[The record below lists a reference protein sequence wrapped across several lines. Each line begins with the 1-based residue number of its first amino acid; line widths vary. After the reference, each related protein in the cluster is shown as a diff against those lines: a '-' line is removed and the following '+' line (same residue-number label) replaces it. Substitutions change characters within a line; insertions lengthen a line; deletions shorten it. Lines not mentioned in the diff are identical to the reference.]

1 MSINGKAY
9 IAGVYEHPTRKATDK
24 SLAQLHAE
32 SALGA
37 LKDAGLT
44 KDDVDG
50 YFCAGDAPGLG
61 PLSLVDY
68 MGLKLKH
75 LDATETGGSSY
86 VLHVGHAAE
95 AIAMGKCSVAL
106 ITLAGRPRAEGMA
119 TGTAPRNYGS
129 SAPDVAFEF
138 PFGPTVVNMYAMC
151 AQRHMY
157 EYGTTSEQLAW
168 IKVAASH
175 HAQYNEHAMLKN
187 VVTVDEV
194 VNSPMIADPL
204 HRLDCCVIS
213 DGGGAIIVTSPEVAK
228 TLKRPLVKVIG
239 AGEAPKHQMGGKVD
253 LTYSGAVWSGPM
265 AFDEAHVKPTDIKYA
280 SIIIDGKQLEY
291 FKFITDDG
299 YVDYFNREGK
309 NVKKSILKTPLD
321 GARISSNFG
330 MRKHPISGFNKM
342 HKGVDFAAPT
352 GTPIYAGGNGIVE
365 YVGRNGG
372 YGKYIRIRHNNGYK
386 TAYAHLSNYKKGI
399 SKGVRVNQG
408 EVIGYVGSTGNSTG
422 PHLHYEIIYQNK
434 HINPLKLKLPS
445 GKILEGKELEKF
457 KKEYKII
464 YADHL
469 SMLYE

>member
-1 MSINGKAY
+1 MFRILRYLILVSLVSSGYYIIISEYFQLSEKYIFEEEIIKKEIVEDKKEIIQEKKEEEVATPNIKKNIDKEQFVEKKIEILQGDTFVSILENLNFKQTKIYEIISKIEESYDLKKIKTGEIISVFENNFAEIKKIEFFKNNETIISINL
-9 IAGVYEHPTRKATDK
+9 DK
-24 SLAQLHAE
+24 EINLNIIE
-32 SALGA
+32 
-37 LKDAGLT
+37 LT
-44 KDDVDG
+44 KNSFIESKEYTISESLFSDGIKNDVSSDI
-50 YFCAGDAPGLG
+50 
-61 PLSLVDY
+61 LVKIIRLFSFD
-68 MGLKLKH
+68 
-75 LDATETGGSSY
+75 LDFQRDIRVDTVVSISYEFDEIVETGR
-86 VLHVGHAAE
+86 L
-95 AIAMGKCSVAL
+95 
-106 ITLAGRPRAEGMA
+106 
-119 TGTAPRNYGS
+119 
-129 SAPDVAFEF
+129 
-138 PFGPTVVNMYAMC
+138 
-151 AQRHMY
+151 
-157 EYGTTSEQLAW
+157 EY
-168 IKVAASH
+168 
-175 HAQYNEHAMLKN
+175 N
-187 VVTVDEV
+187 
-194 VNSPMIADPL
+194 
-204 HRLDCCVIS
+204 
-213 DGGGAIIVTSPEVAK
+213 
-228 TLKRPLVKVIG
+228 
-239 AGEAPKHQMGGKVD
+239 
-253 LTYSGAVWSGPM
+253 
-265 AFDEAHVKPTDIKYA
+265 DIKYA

-299 YVDYFNREGK
+299 YVDYFNRDGK

-457 KKEYKII
+457 KEEYKII

>member
-1 MSINGKAY
+1 MFKIFRYLILIFLILLGYYLFISEYFNLPEKSFLEKEGEKKEIEENRKENIQKKKEEETSPNIINNVDKAEYVEKKIEILQGDTFVSILKNLNFKQKN
-9 IAGVYEHPTRKATDK
+9 IYEIISKIENSFDLKKIKTGEIISVFENNFGEIKKIEFFKDSQTIISVNLDK
-24 SLAQLHAE
+24 EINLNIRE
-32 SALGA
+32 
-37 LKDAGLT
+37 LT
-44 KDDVDG
+44 KTSFVESKEYKITESLFSDG
-50 YFCAGDAPGLG
+50 IKNGVSPDI
-61 PLSLVDY
+61 LVKIIRLFSFD
-68 MGLKLKH
+68 
-75 LDATETGGSSY
+75 LDFQRDIRIDTIVSISYEFDEIVETGR
-86 VLHVGHAAE
+86 L
-95 AIAMGKCSVAL
+95 
-106 ITLAGRPRAEGMA
+106 
-119 TGTAPRNYGS
+119 
-129 SAPDVAFEF
+129 
-138 PFGPTVVNMYAMC
+138 
-151 AQRHMY
+151 
-157 EYGTTSEQLAW
+157 EY
-168 IKVAASH
+168 
-175 HAQYNEHAMLKN
+175 N
-187 VVTVDEV
+187 
-194 VNSPMIADPL
+194 
-204 HRLDCCVIS
+204 
-213 DGGGAIIVTSPEVAK
+213 
-228 TLKRPLVKVIG
+228 
-239 AGEAPKHQMGGKVD
+239 
-253 LTYSGAVWSGPM
+253 
-265 AFDEAHVKPTDIKYA
+265 DIKYA

-299 YVDYFNREGK
+299 YIDYFNREGK

-372 YGKYIRIRHNNGYK
+372 YGKYVRIRHNNGYK

-445 GKILEGKELEKF
+445 GKVLKGKELEKF

>member
-1 MSINGKAY
+1 MFRILRYLILISLISSGYYLYISEYSNLSEKKFLEREIVKNEKAEDKKGIIQEKKEGVALPNIKKSIDKVQY
-9 IAGVYEHPTRKATDK
+9 IQKKIKILQGDTFVSILENLNFKQENIYKIISEIENVFDLKKIKTGETISVFENSFGEIKKIEFFKSSETIISVNLDK
-24 SLAQLHAE
+24 E
-32 SALGA
+32 ININIRE
-37 LKDAGLT
+37 LT
-44 KDDVDG
+44 KDSFIESKEYTIKESLFSDGIKNGVSPDILVKTISLFSFDLDFQRDIRVDTVVSIS
-50 YFCAGDAPGLG
+50 YEFDEII
-61 PLSLVDY
+61 
-68 MGLKLKH
+68 
-75 LDATETGGSSY
+75 ETGR
-86 VLHVGHAAE
+86 L
-95 AIAMGKCSVAL
+95 
-106 ITLAGRPRAEGMA
+106 
-119 TGTAPRNYGS
+119 
-129 SAPDVAFEF
+129 
-138 PFGPTVVNMYAMC
+138 
-151 AQRHMY
+151 
-157 EYGTTSEQLAW
+157 EY
-168 IKVAASH
+168 
-175 HAQYNEHAMLKN
+175 N
-187 VVTVDEV
+187 
-194 VNSPMIADPL
+194 
-204 HRLDCCVIS
+204 
-213 DGGGAIIVTSPEVAK
+213 
-228 TLKRPLVKVIG
+228 
-239 AGEAPKHQMGGKVD
+239 
-253 LTYSGAVWSGPM
+253 
-265 AFDEAHVKPTDIKYA
+265 DIKYA

-299 YVDYFNREGK
+299 YIDYFNREGK

-408 EVIGYVGSTGNSTG
+408 DVIGYVGSTGNSTG

-445 GKILEGKELEKF
+445 GKILEGKELERF
-457 KKEYKII
+457 KEEYKII

>member
-1 MSINGKAY
+1 MFISEYLNISEKYIFEEEIIKKEIVEDKKEIIQEKKEEEVESHNIKKNIDKEQLVEKKIEILQGDTFVSILENLNFKQKK
-9 IAGVYEHPTRKATDK
+9 IYEIISKIEETYDLKKIKTGEIISVFENNFAEIKKIEFFKNNETIISVNLDK
-24 SLAQLHAE
+24 EINLNIIE
-32 SALGA
+32 
-37 LKDAGLT
+37 LT
-44 KDDVDG
+44 KNSFIESKEYTISESLFSDGIKNDVSSDI
-50 YFCAGDAPGLG
+50 
-61 PLSLVDY
+61 LVKIIRLFSFD
-68 MGLKLKH
+68 
-75 LDATETGGSSY
+75 LDFQRDIRVDTVVSISYEFDEIVETGR
-86 VLHVGHAAE
+86 L
-95 AIAMGKCSVAL
+95 
-106 ITLAGRPRAEGMA
+106 
-119 TGTAPRNYGS
+119 
-129 SAPDVAFEF
+129 
-138 PFGPTVVNMYAMC
+138 
-151 AQRHMY
+151 
-157 EYGTTSEQLAW
+157 EY
-168 IKVAASH
+168 
-175 HAQYNEHAMLKN
+175 N
-187 VVTVDEV
+187 
-194 VNSPMIADPL
+194 
-204 HRLDCCVIS
+204 
-213 DGGGAIIVTSPEVAK
+213 
-228 TLKRPLVKVIG
+228 
-239 AGEAPKHQMGGKVD
+239 
-253 LTYSGAVWSGPM
+253 
-265 AFDEAHVKPTDIKYA
+265 DIKYA

-330 MRKHPISGFNKM
+330 RRKHPISGFNKM

-457 KKEYKII
+457 KEEYKII

>member
-1 MSINGKAY
+1 MFISEYLNISEKNIYKEEIVRKEIVEDKNEIIQDKKEKEASPNIKKSIDKVQFVEKKIEILQGDTFVSILENLNFKQKN
-9 IAGVYEHPTRKATDK
+9 IYEIISKIEDSFDLKKIKTGEIISVFENNFGEIKKIEFFKNTETIISVNLDK
-24 SLAQLHAE
+24 EINLNII
-32 SALGA
+32 
-37 LKDAGLT
+37 KLT
-44 KDDVDG
+44 KASFIESKEYTITESLFSDG
-50 YFCAGDAPGLG
+50 IKNGVSSDILVKII
-61 PLSLVDY
+61 SLFSFD
-68 MGLKLKH
+68 
-75 LDATETGGSSY
+75 LDFQRDIRVNTVVSISYEFDEIVETGR
-86 VLHVGHAAE
+86 L
-95 AIAMGKCSVAL
+95 
-106 ITLAGRPRAEGMA
+106 
-119 TGTAPRNYGS
+119 
-129 SAPDVAFEF
+129 
-138 PFGPTVVNMYAMC
+138 
-151 AQRHMY
+151 
-157 EYGTTSEQLAW
+157 EY
-168 IKVAASH
+168 
-175 HAQYNEHAMLKN
+175 N
-187 VVTVDEV
+187 
-194 VNSPMIADPL
+194 
-204 HRLDCCVIS
+204 
-213 DGGGAIIVTSPEVAK
+213 
-228 TLKRPLVKVIG
+228 
-239 AGEAPKHQMGGKVD
+239 
-253 LTYSGAVWSGPM
+253 
-265 AFDEAHVKPTDIKYA
+265 DIKYA

-291 FKFITDDG
+291 FKFITDDS

-330 MRKHPISGFNKM
+330 MRKHPISGFTKM

-457 KKEYKII
+457 KEEYKMI